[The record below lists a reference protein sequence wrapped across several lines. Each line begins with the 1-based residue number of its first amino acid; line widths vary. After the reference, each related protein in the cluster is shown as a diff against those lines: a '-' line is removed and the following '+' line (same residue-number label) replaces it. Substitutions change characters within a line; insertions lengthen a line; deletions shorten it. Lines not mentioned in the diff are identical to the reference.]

1 VLPASSPASSPA
13 SGRASG
19 RASGLTLAPAST
31 QALVPSAAK
40 KKTRAAARKR
50 KKKGRTI
57 SSTSAASAAALQASA
72 AAAAPSD
79 TAAPASS
86 SLLERECGLETP
98 AFPEPSDSPPVELRP
113 YQREAID
120 AVRDHL
126 SRKGETRNPLVVLP
140 PGAGKSLLVAEIIRS
155 TMAANPS
162 ARVVVLAHTKE
173 LVEQNY
179 DETMRYWPDC
189 PAGVY
194 QAALNK
200 REGRAQVVFA
210 SIQSLYNNFDE
221 LVPPPS
227 PDLILIDEA
236 HLVPR
241 RANKEDSRYGGG
253 SEVLC
258 LWLRL
263 CLRLCLCLRCGRDCA
278 CACACGCGRGCDCA
292 VCCVLCCT

>member
-1 VLPASSPASSPA
+1 M
-13 SGRASG
+13 
-19 RASGLTLAPAST
+19 
-31 QALVPSAAK
+31 
-40 KKTRAAARKR
+40 
-50 KKKGRTI
+50 
-57 SSTSAASAAALQASA
+57 
-72 AAAAPSD
+72 
-79 TAAPASS
+79 
-86 SLLERECGLETP
+86 LERECGLETP

-241 RANKEDSRYGGG
+241 RANKEDSRYGGD
-253 SEVLC
+253 SEVAVLC
-258 LWLRL
+258 LCLCDCAVCLRL
-263 CLRLCLCLRCGRDCA
+263 CLRLCLC
-278 CACACGCGRGCDCA
+278 DCA
-292 VCCVLCCT
+292 VCLRLCLRLWLWL